1 MAITCDG
8 FRLRCSGSAID
19 EGGNG
24 MSAGLEVSLLVV
36 AVWILIIGWSY
47 CQVTPKDEQYRDN
60 NIVQRYTNLVP
71 LVVRNRY
78 RLRFHQKT

>member
-8 FRLRCSGSAID
+8 FRLRCSGPAID

-47 CQVTPKDEQYRDN
+47 CQV
-60 NIVQRYTNLVP
+60 
-71 LVVRNRY
+71 
-78 RLRFHQKT
+78 HQKEVIFNVTCIYTMVSTCVYILEYWDCF